1 MDTFNKDLFR
11 DRLKTL
17 RKDKK
22 LTQAE
27 AAELFGVSR
36 TCYSSWELG
45 QSCPPLND
53 LFSLCIFFNVSSDFM
68 LGLTNSFSKIKE
80 VPVSIAKT
88 SILRRDSNPLDELDP
103 DLRSKADG
111 YIDSLLEQQKERQ
124 KQTQTQ
130 EA

>member
-1 MDTFNKDLFR
+1 MDTFKKDLLR

-22 LTQAE
+22 LTQAK

-45 QSCPPLND
+45 QSCPPLED
-53 LFSLCIFFNVSSDFM
+53 LFSLCEFFDVSADFLIGRSD
-68 LGLTNSFSKIKE
+68 NQKSHKSI
-80 VPVSIAKT
+80 PVSIPV
-88 SILRRDSNPLDELDP
+88 SRIERSPLDDLDP
-103 DLRSKADG
+103 DLRIKAEG
-111 YIDSLLEQQKERQ
+111 YIDNLIEQQRERK

>member
-1 MDTFNKDLFR
+1 MVTFKKDLFR

-17 RKDKK
+17 RKEKK

-45 QSCPPLND
+45 QSCPPLDD
-53 LFSLCIFFNVSSDFM
+53 LFSLCEFFDVSADFLIGRSD
-68 LGLTNSFSKIKE
+68 NQKSHKSI
-80 VPVSIAKT
+80 PVSIPV
-88 SILRRDSNPLDELDP
+88 SRIERSPLDGLLPPYRTEADNYILYLRHKQETEL
-103 DLRSKADG
+103 SEIK
-111 YIDSLLEQQKERQ
+111 
-124 KQTQTQ
+124 T

>member
-53 LFSLCIFFNVSSDFM
+53 LFSLCEFFDVSADFLIGRSD
-68 LGLTNSFSKIKE
+68 NQKSHKSI
-80 VPVSIAKT
+80 PVSIRV
-88 SILRRDSNPLDELDP
+88 SQIERSPLDGLLPPYRTEADNYILYLRHKQETEL
-103 DLRSKADG
+103 SEIK
-111 YIDSLLEQQKERQ
+111 
-124 KQTQTQ
+124 T